1 MAAATARL
9 TRRRAVRQIRR
20 TATAYLFL
28 APALVLIAVFTLLPF
43 AEGILLSFQSW
54 DGVARSAPFVGL
66 SNYARVIGDEVFWAS
81 LVNAAIFGLIGFVIG
96 NVLALLMAVGVNSK
110 ARGAT
115 FFRIVFYQ
123 PNVLSVVVV
132 ALLFDWLLE
141 PKIGI
146 LNRALSL
153 IGATALQHNWLS
165 DPTTALPAVSTAYVW
180 HYWGFA
186 FLLFLAGLQ
195 GVPHEL
201 YEAAAIDGA
210 GSWQRF
216 WHITWPQLTPVT
228 TIVSILT
235 LLAALQ
241 IFATV
246 QLMTDGGPG
255 WHTEVPTLHIYK
267 EGFEFHRFGTA
278 AAMSIVFG
286 AILMVLSLFQIWVS
300 RRFGA
305 EIH

>member
-1 MAAATARL
+1 MASAAVSS
-9 TRRRAVRQIRR
+9 TRGQAARQIRR
-20 TATAYLFL
+20 AVTAYLFL
-28 APALVLIAVFTLLPF
+28 SPALILIAVFTLLPF
-43 AEGILLSFQSW
+43 GEGILLSFQSW
-54 DGVARSAPFVGL
+54 DGVARNAPFVGL
-66 SNYARVIGDEVFWAS
+66 SNYTRVIADNVFWAS
-81 LVNAAIFGLIGFVIG
+81 LVNALIFGLIGFVVG
-96 NVLALLMAVGVNSK
+96 NLLALAMALGVNNQK
-110 ARGAT
+110 RGAT

-132 ALLFDWLLE
+132 AMLFDWLLE

-146 LNRALSL
+146 VNRTFQL
-153 IGATALQHNWLS
+153 IGAAALQHNWLS

-195 GVPHEL
+195 GVPSEL

-210 GSWQRF
+210 GAWQRF

-246 QLMTDGGPG
+246 QLMTNGGPG

-267 EGFEFHRFGTA
+267 EGFQFNRFGTA
-278 AAMSIVFG
+278 AAMSVVFG
-286 AILMVLSLFQIWVS
+286 AILMLLSLVQIWVN

-305 EIH
+305 EVQ